1 MVVGRKKFREK
12 SNQYYYEHNPNIIG
26 MMKNYM
32 FVALPSFLSYQ
43 KQKPQIRRINQSQLK
58 YFQTL
63 QIIFQISAKVM
74 AAT

>member
-12 SNQYYYEHNPNIIG
+12 SNQYYYEHNSNITG

-58 YFQTL
+58 YFPTL